1 MCVLCMNFV
10 RNKNYLQQS
19 EIENPNSKRKTTKK
33 KQNISKN
40 KYIANRNIV
49 ELRLS
54 REKE

>member
-1 MCVLCMNFV
+1 MNFV